1 VEYSAIVLGL
11 MSGSSLDGLD
21 LALVHLSRASDGWA
35 YDLIDRETQG
45 YDAAL
50 KARLLGAYTASVPE
64 ILQLDV
70 DLGRLFGKGAQQ
82 FLARQ
87 KHQAQLI
94 GSHGHTVFH
103 QPALG
108 YSQQIGHPAHIA
120 AATGLTVA
128 ADFRNLDIA
137 LGGQG
142 APLVPIGDRLL
153 FGQHDLCLNLGGIAN
168 LSFEKNGHRLAW
180 DLACCN
186 MVFDRLAAQLG
197 LAYDDEGK
205 IAARGKVSDTL
216 LAQLNQLDY
225 YQKPPP
231 KSLGREY
238 FDAKLWPLLVASGLK
253 IEDQMA
259 TYAKHLAVQLKA
271 VVSEHQLQGSMLVT
285 GGGAYHRHLIRLFR
299 IEQSMAVE
307 VPEPALIEQKEAII
321 FALLG
326 LLRQLGEI
334 NVLCDVTGSRSDHCG
349 GTLYLPPA
357 C

>member
-1 VEYSAIVLGL
+1 

-21 LALVHLSRASDGWA
+21 LALVRFTRAADGWD
-35 YDLIDRETQG
+35 YQLLDRETQA
-45 YDAAL
+45 YDSAF
-50 KARLLGAYTASVPE
+50 KARLLGAFTASVPE
-64 ILQLDV
+64 ILALDV
-70 DLGRLFGKGAQQ
+70 DLGRMFGEWSKK
-82 FLARQ
+82 FIARQ
-87 KHQAQLI
+87 KLKPTLI

-120 AATGLTVA
+120 AITGLPVA

-142 APLVPIGDRLL
+142 APLVPVGDRLL
-153 FGQHDLCLNLGGIAN
+153 FGQHALCLNLGGIAN
-168 LSFEKNGHRLAW
+168 LSFEKNGQRLAW

-186 MVFDRLAAQLG
+186 MVFDRLAGQLG
-197 LAYDDEGK
+197 LPYDDEGK
-205 IAARGKVSDTL
+205 KAASGKVNEQL
-216 LAQLNQLDY
+216 MAQLADLSY
-225 YQKPPP
+225 YQQAPP

-238 FDAKLWPLLVASGLK
+238 FEAEVWPIFAQSNLK
-253 IEDQMA
+253 VEDKMA
-259 TYAKHLAVQLKA
+259 TYAKHLAIKLQE
-271 VVSEHQLQGSMLVT
+271 VVEAYQLQGSMLVT

-299 IEQSMAVE
+299 LEQTLAVE

-334 NVLCDVTGSRSDHCG
+334 NVLHEVTGSRSDHSG
-349 GTLYLPPA
+349 GNLYFPPV

>member
-1 VEYSAIVLGL
+1 

-21 LALVHLSRASDGWA
+21 LALVRFTRAADGWDYA
-35 YDLIDRETQG
+35 LLDRETQG
-45 YDAAL
+45 YSPEL
-50 KARLLGAYTASVPE
+50 KARLLAAFSASVPE

-70 DLGRLFGKGAQQ
+70 DLGRLFGEWSKN
-82 FLARQ
+82 FISRQ
-87 KHQAQLI
+87 KLKPTLI

-103 QPALG
+103 QPKLG
-108 YSQQIGHPAHIA
+108 YSQQIGHPGHIA
-120 AATGLTVA
+120 AITGLPVA
-128 ADFRNLDIA
+128 ADFRSLDIA

-153 FGQHDLCLNLGGIAN
+153 FGQHALCLNLGGIAN
-168 LSFEKNGHRLAW
+168 LSFEKDGKRLAW

-186 MVFDRLAAQLG
+186 MVFDRLANQLG
-197 LAYDDEGK
+197 LPYDDEGK
-205 IAARGKVSDTL
+205 KAGSGQVNAPLLDQLAALS
-216 LAQLNQLDY
+216 Y
-225 YQKPPP
+225 YQQAPP

-238 FDAKLWPLLVASGLK
+238 FDAEVWPIFAQSNVK
-253 IEDQMA
+253 VEDKMA
-259 TYAKHLAVQLKA
+259 TYAKHLAIQLKT
-271 VVSEHQLQGSMLVT
+271 VVENYQLQGSMLVT

-299 IEQSMAVE
+299 LEQPLAVE

-334 NVLCDVTGSRSDHCG
+334 NVLHEVTGSRSDHSG
-349 GTLYLPPA
+349 GNLYYPPA

>member
-1 VEYSAIVLGL
+1 

-21 LALVHLSRASDGWA
+21 LALVRFTRAADGWD
-35 YDLIDRETQG
+35 YQLLDHETKA

-50 KARLLGAYTASVPE
+50 RSRLLGAFSASVPE

-70 DLGRLFGKGAQQ
+70 DLGRIFGNWAKQ
-82 FLARQ
+82 FIASQ
-87 KHQAQLI
+87 KAKPTLI

-120 AATGLTVA
+120 AITGLPVA

-142 APLVPIGDRLL
+142 APLVPVGDRLL
-153 FGQHDLCLNLGGIAN
+153 FGQHALCLNLGGIAN
-168 LSFEKNGHRLAW
+168 LSFEKNGQRLAW

-186 MVFDRLAAQLG
+186 MVFDRLAADLG
-197 LAYDDEGK
+197 LPFDNEGK
-205 IAARGKVSDTL
+205 KAASGKVDKQL
-216 LAQLNQLDY
+216 LTQLAGLSY
-225 YQKPPP
+225 YQQPPP

-238 FDAKLWPLLVASGLK
+238 FEAELWPIVAQSPLK
-253 IEDQMA
+253 TEDKMA
-259 TYAKHLAVQLKA
+259 TYAKHLALQLKE
-271 VVSEHQLQGSMLVT
+271 VVEKYELYGSMLVT

-299 IEQSMAVE
+299 LEQRLAVE

-326 LLRQLGEI
+326 LLRQLGEV
-334 NVLCDVTGSRSDHCG
+334 NVYHEVTGSRCDHSG
-349 GTLYLPPA
+349 GNLYSPPI